1 MDNVIYSGVS
11 LIALVI
17 GVVQVIKRTNVKSE
31 YIQYIAMALAFLIFG
46 GSKLVAAY
54 PDTQV
59 FFDIIV
65 TGLYGIS
72 ATGLYDVARSMSSK
86 KEPVQPTEW
95 MPE

>member
-17 GVVQVIKRTNVKSE
+17 GVVQVIKRTNIPSQ

-46 GSKLVAAY
+46 GSKLVEAY
-54 PDTQV
+54 PTTKV
-59 FFDIIV
+59 FFDIVI

-72 ATGLYDVARSMSSK
+72 ATGLYDVARSMSTR
-86 KEPVQPTEW
+86 KEPTQ
-95 MPE
+95 